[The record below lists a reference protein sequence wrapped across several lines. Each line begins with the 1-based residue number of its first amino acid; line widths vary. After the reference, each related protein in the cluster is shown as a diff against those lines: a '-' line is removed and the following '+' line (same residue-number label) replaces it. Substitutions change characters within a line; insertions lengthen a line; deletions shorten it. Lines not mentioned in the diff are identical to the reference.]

1 LSRRKAREL
10 AFKVLFQV
18 DQVNA
23 DPLAAFKY
31 LLEEG
36 SLTAKDSDF
45 AWSLITGA
53 LERLEDIDRVIAGY
67 SKDWTVQRMS
77 SVDRNLLRLASYEI
91 IYDDSTQPVV
101 AIDEALEIS
110 KRYSEP
116 ASVGFINAI
125 LDRIRIERP
134 EGHDTGKG

>member
-1 LSRRKAREL
+1 LSRRKAREI

-18 DQVNA
+18 DQVDA
-23 DPLAAFKY
+23 EPRQAFNY
-31 LLEEG
+31 LLEETRL
-36 SLTAKDSDF
+36 SEKDNEF
-45 AWSLITGA
+45 AWTLIEGTIA
-53 LERLEDIDRVIAGY
+53 KMNDIDAIIANF

-77 SVDRNLLRLASYEI
+77 SVDRNLLRIASYEI
-91 IYDDSTQPVV
+91 LYHNSAQSVV

-125 LDRIRIERP
+125 LDRIKAENP
-134 EGHDTGKG
+134 

>member
-23 DPLAAFKY
+23 EPREAFNYLVEETPLA
-31 LLEEG
+31 E
-36 SLTAKDSDF
+36 KDREF
-45 AWSLITGA
+45 AWSLIEGSVDKIEEIDA
-53 LERLEDIDRVIAGY
+53 LLASF

-91 IYDDSTQPVV
+91 LYLDQAQPVV
-101 AIDEALEIS
+101 AIDEALEIA
-110 KRYSEP
+110 KRYSEA

-125 LDRIRIERP
+125 LDKIL
-134 EGHDTGKG
+134 GGKP

>member
-1 LSRRKAREL
+1 M
-10 AFKVLFQV
+10 FQV

-23 DPLAAFKY
+23 EPRQAFIYLMEETPLS
-31 LLEEG
+31 G
-36 SLTAKDSDF
+36 KDSEF
-45 AWSLITGA
+45 AWALIEGTIDKMK
-53 LERLEDIDRVIAGY
+53 DIDAIIAGF

-77 SVDRNLLRLASYEI
+77 SVDRNLLRLASYEML
-91 IYDDSTQPVV
+91 YHNTAQSVV

-125 LDRIRIERP
+125 LDKIRE
-134 EGHDTGKG
+134 DKK

>member
-1 LSRRKAREL
+1 MSRRKAREL

-23 DPLAAFKY
+23 DPLAAFNY
-31 LLEEG
+31 LLEE
-36 SLTAKDSDF
+36 SSITEKDSEF
-45 AWSLITGA
+45 AWSLVIGA
-53 LERLEDIDRVIAGY
+53 LERLDTIDSIIASF

-91 IYDDSTQPVV
+91 IYDDATQAVV

-125 LDRIRIERP
+125 LDKIRIERP
-134 EGHDTGKG
+134 GG

>member
-1 LSRRKAREL
+1 MSRRKAREL
-10 AFKVLFQV
+10 AFKVMFQV

-23 DPLAAFKY
+23 EPRQAFNY
-31 LLEEG
+31 LLEETPLSG
-36 SLTAKDSDF
+36 KDKEF
-45 AWSLITGA
+45 AWTLIEGII
-53 LERLEDIDRVIAGY
+53 EKMNDIDAIIAGF

-91 IYDDSTQPVV
+91 LYHNTAQSVV

-125 LDRIRIERP
+125 LDRIRE
-134 EGHDTGKG
+134 DKT

>member
-23 DPLAAFKY
+23 EPQEAFKY
-31 LLEEG
+31 LVGENHLAE
-36 SLTAKDSDF
+36 KDREF
-45 AWSLITGA
+45 AWSLIEGSVDK
-53 LERLEDIDRVIAGY
+53 LVEIDTLLASF
-67 SKDWTVQRMS
+67 SKDWTVERMS

-91 IYDDSTQPVV
+91 LYLDQAQPIV
-101 AIDEALEIS
+101 AIDEALEIA
-110 KRYSEP
+110 KRYSEA

-125 LDRIRIERP
+125 LDKILGGKTVP
-134 EGHDTGKG
+134 E

>member
-18 DQVNA
+18 DQVDTEPQEA
-23 DPLAAFKY
+23 FDYLMQESPLA
-31 LLEEG
+31 E
-36 SLTAKDSDF
+36 KDRDF
-45 AWSLITGA
+45 AWSLVEGSVEKIEQIDA
-53 LERLEDIDRVIAGY
+53 LLASF

-77 SVDRNLLRLASYEI
+77 SVDRNLLRVASYEI
-91 IYDDSTQPVV
+91 LYLDQTQPVV
-101 AIDEALEIS
+101 AIDEALEIA

-125 LDRIRIERP
+125 LDKIRA
-134 EGHDTGKG
+134 GKT

>member
-23 DPLAAFKY
+23 EPREAFNYLVEETPLA
-31 LLEEG
+31 E
-36 SLTAKDSDF
+36 KDREF
-45 AWSLITGA
+45 AWSLIEGSVDKIEEIDA
-53 LERLEDIDRVIAGY
+53 LLAGF

-91 IYDDSTQPVV
+91 LYLDQAQPIV
-101 AIDEALEIS
+101 AIDEALEIA
-110 KRYSEP
+110 KRYSEA

-125 LDRIRIERP
+125 LDKIL
-134 EGHDTGKG
+134 GGKP

>member
-1 LSRRKAREL
+1 MSRRKAREI

-23 DPLAAFKY
+23 DPRQAFNY
-31 LLEEG
+31 LQQETPLPD
-36 SLTAKDSDF
+36 KDREF
-45 AWSLITGA
+45 AWDLIESTVA
-53 LERLEDIDRVIAGY
+53 HMQAIDSIIGGF
-67 SKDWTVQRMS
+67 SKDWSVQRMS
-77 SVDRNLLRLASYEI
+77 SVDRNLLRLASCEI
-91 IYDDSTQPVV
+91 MYLNATQSVV

-125 LDRIRIERP
+125 LDRIKERQP
-134 EGHDTGKG
+134 QEE

>member
-10 AFKVLFQV
+10 AFKVMFQV

-23 DPLAAFKY
+23 EPRQAFNYLQDETPLS
-31 LLEEG
+31 E
-36 SLTAKDSDF
+36 KDSEF
-45 AWSLITGA
+45 AWTLIEGIIDKMK
-53 LERLEDIDRVIAGY
+53 DIDVIISSF

-91 IYDDSTQPVV
+91 LYLNNAQAVV
-101 AIDEALEIS
+101 AIDEAIEIS

-125 LDRIRIERP
+125 LDKIRE
-134 EGHDTGKG
+134 DKT

>member
-1 LSRRKAREL
+1 MSRRKAREL
-10 AFKVLFQV
+10 AFKVMFQV

-23 DPLAAFKY
+23 EPRQAFNYLQEENPL
-31 LLEEG
+31 
-36 SLTAKDSDF
+36 SAKDSEF
-45 AWSLITGA
+45 AWTLIEGIIDKM
-53 LERLEDIDRVIAGY
+53 EDIDAIISGF

-77 SVDRNLLRLASYEI
+77 SVDRNLLRIASYEI
-91 IYDDSTQPVV
+91 LYLNKAQSVV

-125 LDRIRIERP
+125 LDRIRE
-134 EGHDTGKG
+134 DKT

>member
-1 LSRRKAREL
+1 MSRRKAREL

-23 DPLAAFKY
+23 EPRKAYNY
-31 LLEEG
+31 LLEE
-36 SLTAKDSDF
+36 APIPEKDSEF
-45 AWSLITGA
+45 AWRLIEGA
-53 LERLEDIDRVIAGY
+53 VDKEKEIDTTLASF

-77 SVDRNLLRLASYEI
+77 SVDRNLLRLACYEI
-91 IYDDSTQPVV
+91 LYMEGAQPVV
-101 AIDEALEIS
+101 AIDEAIEIS

-125 LDRIRIERP
+125 LDKVREEKP
-134 EGHDTGKG
+134 